1 MSDQTPKVDTIYP
14 DGHEWEAC
22 GIKTYERGSVLAGQ
36 QQEVPVEWYPTL
48 EAAKAAHPAAHVS
61 DVPRYRGH
69 RPMVS
74 HCPPADFDPMD
85 AGEVWSEND
94 Y

>member
-1 MSDQTPKVDTIYP
+1 MSDQNPKVDTIYP
-14 DGHEWEAC
+14 DGDEWEAC
-22 GIKTYERGSVLAGQ
+22 GTKTYPRNSVLAGQ
-36 QQEVPVEWYPTL
+36 QQEIPIEWYPTL
-48 EAAKAAHPAAHVS
+48 EKAKAAHPAAYVS

-85 AGEVWSEND
+85 AGEAWSEND